1 MPILLSTNV
10 YTNEDYDVATQFM
23 WRNLKWWIHQFS
35 RFTTNDNMN
44 HHSVSFCLGM
54 REATPLADSLISVA
68 FAVHLPYNDTYVGQ
82 TMWLGAT
89 LEINTNQIWAGQIA
103 VTVANVTTP
112 PIMVHVVFHLAFSFS
127 CHFIH
132 SFRRLI

>member
-1 MPILLSTNV
+1 MFTRMRIMTLQHNSCGEISSGGSISSV
-10 YTNEDYDVATQFM
+10 YG
-23 WRNLKWWIHQFS
+23 

-44 HHSVSFCLGM
+44 RHSVSFCLGM
-54 REATPLADSLISVA
+54 REATPPADSLISVA